1 MSEEQK
7 LTGSPAARGRNA
19 LVVLLPLCLAF
30 GALYRQ
36 MPLFTSNQNTK
47 FLHGAANAHWRFL
60 ADDWT
65 ARTVDPLP
73 VFSWCAEFVF
83 RLLPVQFFL
92 ILFSLLIALYAF
104 AMVRIAEKS
113 AREAAGGTAWA
124 LFAALFAALHFTPL
138 NTMLLEGV
146 ARQYVLG
153 SYLQPSTFGIL
164 IYVAILLFLHGRD
177 IVGALCLVGATLLHP
192 GAYTIVSLLVLA
204 VALHTNS
211 AGAARRRAALPAL
224 LFLLCVLPLGIYYV
238 AAFRP
243 SSPESWRL
251 AADILAHERIPHHTQ
266 IVHWLTYKEVGRML
280 FSATVC
286 WSMRHNRLL
295 FRLQLSLIAFAV
307 LSTLLAYLLQNSALL
322 LLAPWRVTAILLP
335 LSFALA
341 AHRLGVLLAR
351 SPGGRESPGPG
362 DPRPVPAGRD
372 APVPCT
378 RPPRPLPKTRRTPR
392 LRATASSARP
402 ASRPRRASCTCC
414 RSAWP
419 TSSGSGW
426 KAACPSWPTG
436 RRTRTTIPRSSSGT
450 SASPWPTPFTTQRTW
465 RCATRPRS
473 GSSPGT
479 GSRTLS
485 CPGRRCCPWTAW
497 PRPSATTSTAFM
509 PLCPRR
515 AGAPG
520 AGRERAHLAALCAPL
535 EGGAGVSGGVAPS
548 QTQRRKRPP
557 QR

>member
-138 NTMLLEGV
+138 NKMLLEGV

-177 IVGALCLVGATLLHP
+177 IVGVLCLVGATLLHP

-224 LFLLCVLPLGIYYV
+224 LFLLCVLPLGVYYV

-266 IVHWLTYKEVGRML
+266 IMHWLTYKEVGRML

-341 AHRLGVLLAR
+341 AHRLGVRLAR
-351 SPGGRESPGPG
+351 SLAAAR
-362 DPRPVPAGRD
+362 VPDLA
-372 APVPCT
+372 T
-378 RPPRPLPKTRRTPR
+378 RGLCLLAVTLLSLYSAAQTIAEDKAH
-392 LRATASSARP
+392 ATAPGNGVIRQAREQ
-402 ASRPRRASCTCC
+402 A
-414 RSAWP
+414 
-419 TSSGSGW
+419 
-426 KAACPSWPTG
+426 
-436 RRTRTTIPRSSSGT
+436 
-450 SASPWPTPFTTQRTW
+450 
-465 RCATRPRS
+465 
-473 GSSPGT
+473 
-479 GSRTLS
+479 
-485 CPGRRCCPWTAW
+485 
-497 PRPSATTSTAFM
+497 
-509 PLCPRR
+509 
-515 AGAPG
+515 APG
-520 AGRERAHLAALCAPL
+520 QLYLLPVRVADFERFRLESGVPILANWKTHPYHDTEVIEWHKRIALADALYNAKDMAVRNQAAQRLITGHGVTHLVLPRETLLSL
-535 EGGAGVSGGVAPS
+535 DGVAETFSDDQYRIYAVAP
-548 QTQRRKRPP
+548 
-557 QR
+557 